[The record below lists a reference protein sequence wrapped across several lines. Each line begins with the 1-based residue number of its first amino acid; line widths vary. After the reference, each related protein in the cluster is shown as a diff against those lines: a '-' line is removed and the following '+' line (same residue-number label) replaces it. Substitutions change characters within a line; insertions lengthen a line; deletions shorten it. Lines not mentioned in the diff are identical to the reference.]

1 MDITHL
7 LNRTLE
13 VWRTT
18 TVPDGA
24 GGEETTLVRQADVP
38 AKVDLPA
45 ASDRLLAQQAGAAHT
60 HDIYL
65 LPGADVRRGDELRG
79 GGQVFRV
86 GYVVEP
92 SAPVYRKAQ
101 AELKQRGD

>member
-7 LNRTLE
+7 LNRVLE

-18 TVPDGA
+18 SVPDGA
-24 GGEETTLVRQADVP
+24 GGEETLLTHVADVR
-38 AKVDLPA
+38 AKVDQPS

-65 LPGADVRRGDELRG
+65 LPDADVQRGDQLHG
-79 GGQVFRV
+79 DGQVFHV

-92 SAPVYRKAQ
+92 SAPVYRKAE
-101 AELKQRGD
+101 AELTQRGA